1 MKTLATSLLVA
12 ASIAVVMTGCK
23 PAEEAGPTS
32 EHPTVKSAGEHPA
45 ADHTAAEHPTPAPTN
60 KPGKPLDHPA
70 H

>member
-23 PAEEAGPTS
+23 PAKEAGPTS
-32 EHPTVKSAGEHPA
+32 EHPTVKSA

>member
-1 MKTLATSLLVA
+1 MNTHATSQLVA

-23 PAEEAGPTS
+23 PKEEAGATS
-32 EHPTVKSAGEHPA
+32 EHPTGKSAAEHPA
-45 ADHTAAEHPTPAPTN
+45 ADHTAAEHPTPAATN